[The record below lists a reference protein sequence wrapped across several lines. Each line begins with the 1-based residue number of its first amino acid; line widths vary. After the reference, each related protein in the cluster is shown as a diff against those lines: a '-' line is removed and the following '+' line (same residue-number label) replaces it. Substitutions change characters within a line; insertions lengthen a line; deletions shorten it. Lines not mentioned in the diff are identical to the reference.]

1 MLDYPIEW
9 TSIFFLR
16 REMFPSRAAIGNKG
30 KKAIQCGIFTILNHK
45 LRRFYAINEENLPR
59 KIINLRKSKI
69 AAKTSPVAYYNYDII
84 IFRGKK
90 RHEVKKSSEK

>member
-45 LRRFYAINEENLPR
+45 LRRFYAINE
-59 KIINLRKSKI
+59 
-69 AAKTSPVAYYNYDII
+69 
-84 IFRGKK
+84 
-90 RHEVKKSSEK
+90 